1 MPLHANHVIR
11 RREVAIYKQALHR
24 AGIRRLPTLA
34 SLESRGIIKTV
45 GRGAYRLRRKGKSM
59 GAV

>member
-1 MPLHANHVIR
+1 
-11 RREVAIYKQALHR
+11 VAIYKQALHR